1 MENNH
6 YLVTVPT
13 ALISTIIELSLI
25 DEKDDEDM
33 KKNRIIA
40 LRGELKKLYKIN
52 PSIKKFNRTQEL
64 LKEEV

>member
-13 ALISTIIELSLI
+13 ALIATIIELALVSEGEEPKL
-25 DEKDDEDM
+25 
-33 KKNRIIA
+33 KKNRISA
-40 LRGELKKLYKIN
+40 LKGELKKLYKIN
-52 PSIKKFNRTQEL
+52 PCIQKYHRTQEL